1 MTAGKWAVLLL
12 IVAVLLGAPRWGLLA
27 WWRRQRARRQRERHE
42 DALKHLLKC
51 EAEGTAASLLSLAGA
66 LRLADGAAAA
76 IVAELER
83 GGLAGVEGGRLR
95 LRPAGR
101 EIALHIVR
109 AHRLWESY
117 LAERTGEP
125 EARWHRLAE
134 RAEHRLTPAET
145 AALAA
150 KLGHPLFDPHGDRI
164 PASGDG
170 LRAESGA
177 LVEDFPA
184 EQPFQIHHIEDEPE
198 SVYAHLLRLGLRPG
212 MRAYLVARDDA
223 NVHLWADGSDYSLS
237 PGMARQ
243 LSVRPL
249 PGVTAAAL
257 RGERFLHELPAGGR
271 ARLLGLTGA
280 CRGAERRR
288 LLDLGFVPGSLVES
302 ALTGPGGDPI
312 AYQVRGSL
320 VALRREQARYVRVQP
335 LPGGAP

>member
-1 MTAGKWAVLLL
+1 MTAWWGGLLL
-12 IVAVLLGAPRWGLLA
+12 LSVALLLA
-27 WWRRQRARRQRERHE
+27 WPRGGLLGWWRHLRERREREWRE

-51 EAEGTAASLLSLAGA
+51 EVEGTAASLLSLAGA
-66 LRLADGAAAA
+66 LRVGDGAAAA
-76 IVAELER
+76 VVAELER
-83 GGLAGVEGGRLR
+83 GGLAAVEGGRLQ

-101 EIALHIVR
+101 EIALHVVR
-109 AHRLWESY
+109 THRLWESY
-117 LAERTGEP
+117 LADRTGEP

-150 KLGHPLFDPHGDRI
+150 QLGHPLYDPHGDRI

-170 LRAESGA
+170 LIAESGA
-177 LVEDFPA
+177 ALATCPP

-198 SVYAHLLRLGLRPG
+198 TLYAHLLRLGLRPG
-212 MRAYLVARDDA
+212 MRGYVVSRDDTKIR
-223 NVHLWADGSDYSLS
+223 LWADGADYTLS

-243 LSVRPL
+243 LSIHPL
-249 PGVTAAAL
+249 SGVTAAAL

-302 ALTGPGGDPI
+302 ALTGPGGDPT

-335 LPGGAP
+335 LPGGAA

>member
-1 MTAGKWAVLLL
+1 MTVARWGMLLL
-12 IVAVLLGAPRWGLLA
+12 GLALLVTWPRWGLLA
-27 WWRRQRARRQRERHE
+27 WWRRQRERRQREWRE

-51 EAEGTAASLLSLAGA
+51 EVEGAPASLLSLAGA
-66 LRLADGAAAA
+66 LRRGDGAAAGV
-76 IVAELER
+76 VAELER
-83 GGLAGVEGGRLR
+83 AGLAAVEGGRLQ
-95 LRPAGR
+95 LRPPGR
-101 EIALHIVR
+101 EIALHVVR

-134 RAEHRLTPAET
+134 RAEHRLTPAEA
-145 AALAA
+145 AALEA

-170 LRAESGA
+170 LTEESGPA
-177 LVEDFPA
+177 LEDFSP
-184 EQPFQIHHIEDEPE
+184 EQPLQIHHIEDEPE
-198 SVYAHLLRLGLRPG
+198 TVYAHLLRLGLRPG
-212 MRAYLVARDDA
+212 MRGYIVARDDA
-223 NVHLWADGSDYSLS
+223 KVRLWADGAEYALS

-249 PGVTAAAL
+249 AGVTAAAL

-302 ALTGPGGDPI
+302 ALTGPGGDPT

-320 VALRREQARYVRVQP
+320 VALRREQARYVRVNP
-335 LPGGAP
+335 LPGGVP

>member
-1 MTAGKWAVLLL
+1 MKPALWALLL
-12 IVAVLLGAPRWGLLA
+12 LGLAMLIVWPRWGLLA
-27 WWRRQRARRQRERHE
+27 WWQRQRERRERELRE

-66 LRLADGAAAA
+66 LRVGDGAAAA

-83 GGLAGVEGGRLR
+83 GGLAGVEGARLR

-101 EIALHIVR
+101 EIALHVVR
-109 AHRLWESY
+109 SHRLWESY

-150 KLGHPLFDPHGDRI
+150 KLGHPLYDPHGDRI
-164 PASGDG
+164 PASGDA
-170 LRAESGA
+170 LAAETGA
-177 LVEDFPA
+177 PLMEFPP

-198 SVYAHLLRLGLRPG
+198 TVYAHLLRLGLRPG
-212 MRAYLVARDDA
+212 MRAYIVARDDA
-223 NVHLWADGSDYSLS
+223 KVHLWADGAEYSLS

-243 LSVRPL
+243 LSAQPL

-302 ALTGPGGDPI
+302 ALTGPGGDPT

-320 VALRREQARYVRVQP
+320 VALRREQARYVRVTP
-335 LPGGAP
+335 LPGGTP

>member
-1 MTAGKWAVLLL
+1 MTSAAWVVLLLASAVLL
-12 IVAVLLGAPRWGLLA
+12 VGPQWGLLA
-27 WWRRQRARRQRERHE
+27 WWRRQRERQQRELRE

-51 EAEGTAASLLSLAGA
+51 EAEGATASLLSLAGA
-66 LRLADGAAAA
+66 LRLGDGAAAA

-83 GGLAGVEGGRLR
+83 GGFAGVEGGRLR

-101 EIALHIVR
+101 EIALHVVR

-150 KLGHPLFDPHGDRI
+150 KLGHPLYDPHGDRI

-170 LRAESGA
+170 LTAEAGSA
-177 LVEDFPA
+177 LEDFPP

-198 SVYAHLLRLGLRPG
+198 TVYAHLLRLGLRPG
-212 MRAYLVARDDA
+212 MRAYIVSRDEA
-223 NVHLWADGSDYSLS
+223 KVRLWADGAEYALS

-243 LSVRPL
+243 LSVLPL
-249 PGVTAAAL
+249 SGITAAAL

-302 ALTGPGGDPI
+302 ALTGPGGDPT

-320 VALRREQARYVRVQP
+320 VALRREQARYVRVTP